1 MTLAKVTPLRPGPRK
16 CASGRVL
23 AANRIRRAR
32 LALGLTQEQ
41 AALQCGVSA
50 RSWGAWERGD
60 VAMPPLEALCLL
72 EERAARRAA

>member
-1 MTLAKVTPLRPGPRK
+1 MSAKLLTLPVKSRK
-16 CASGRVL
+16 PASGRVL

-60 VAMPPLEALCLL
+60 VEMRPLEALCLL